1 MKTTQELIDLI
12 TLKKLED
19 NLFEGKS
26 SFMGSPNVFGGQ
38 VVSQALHAAYQ
49 TVPSDRFCHSLHS
62 YFILP
67 GDLEQP
73 IQYDVANLRDGGSF
87 STRVVTAKQNNVPI
101 FVMASSFQ
109 LKQEGY
115 EHQEK
120 MPIVTPPEELMS
132 WNDVAEQFGSVLPK
146 SIMRFV
152 SAERPLDFKPVEFVN
167 PFEKKDYDNF
177 SNVWLTFNEVPEN
190 LPLPIIH
197 QLIAY
202 SSDYNL
208 LSTAIK
214 PHASKAHFG
223 NTQMASLDH
232 SIWFHRTPNLHDWI
246 LVNVE
251 SPSANDTRGFTR
263 GNLFNRSG
271 EMICSV
277 AQEGLIRP
285 IEK

>member
-167 PFEKKDYDNF
+167 PFEKKDYENF
-177 SNVWLTFNEVPEN
+177 SNVWLTFNEVPDN

-232 SIWFHRTPNLHDWI
+232 SIWFDRTPNLHDWI